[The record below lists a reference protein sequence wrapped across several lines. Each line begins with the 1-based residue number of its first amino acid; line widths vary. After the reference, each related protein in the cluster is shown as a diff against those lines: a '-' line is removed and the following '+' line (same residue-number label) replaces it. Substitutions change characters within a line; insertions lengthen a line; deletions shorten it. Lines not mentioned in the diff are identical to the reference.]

1 MDDHHLNYI
10 TELKE
15 KKNWKGEQNLKTNF
29 EVLVKDLSTW
39 F

>member
-1 MDDHHLNYI
+1 
-10 TELKE
+10 LKE